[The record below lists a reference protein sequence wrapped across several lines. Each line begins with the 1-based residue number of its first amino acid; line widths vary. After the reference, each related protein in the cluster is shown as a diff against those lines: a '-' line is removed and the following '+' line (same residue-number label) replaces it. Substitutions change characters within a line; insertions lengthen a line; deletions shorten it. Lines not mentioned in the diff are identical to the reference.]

1 MWRFPRARMP
11 RPPPAAATCTS
22 PGRTGRSRSKSSISA
37 RTAGPGH
44 IDLSA
49 QAFARIAPLVAGLA
63 PVTYQTIADPPLPA
77 PLALRVKEGSNP
89 YWLAPRPAA
98 PPDPA
103 PSC

>member
-1 MWRFPRARMP
+1 
-11 RPPPAAATCTS
+11 
-22 PGRTGRSRSKSSISA
+22 
-37 RTAGPGH
+37 
-44 IDLSA
+44 
-49 QAFARIAPLVAGLA
+49 VAGLA